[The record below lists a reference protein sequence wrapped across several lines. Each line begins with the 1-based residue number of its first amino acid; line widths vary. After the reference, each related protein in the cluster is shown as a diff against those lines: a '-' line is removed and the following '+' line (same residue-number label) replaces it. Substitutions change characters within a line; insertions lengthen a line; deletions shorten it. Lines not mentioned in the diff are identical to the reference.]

1 MYNVMYVV
9 TQVMQGWTQCK
20 VTLIRT
26 LSVSGNT
33 PLVDTILSILF
44 VIHLAATLMFRKIT
58 GKLNK

>member
-1 MYNVMYVV
+1 MCVV
-9 TQVMQGWTQCK
+9 TQVMQQGWTQCK

>member
-1 MYNVMYVV
+1 MYVV
-9 TQVMQGWTQCK
+9 TQVMQQGWTQCK